1 MQFYG
6 IQKNTLIDYPGEV
19 AATLFTFGCNFHC
32 PYCHN
37 PELIKKNDK
46 IKPIDWDEICK
57 FLQKRKNV
65 LGGVCI
71 TGGEPLL
78 QKELPD
84 IIKQIHSIGLKVKID
99 TNGSFPDRIIQCNS
113 DYIAMDIKSSLNK
126 YKHVSFFANN
136 ELSNLLQKSINLII
150 KSKIPH
156 EFRTT
161 VVPEIVDI
169 TDIKEIVKLIK
180 GAEKYVLAQFRPK
193 NTLDPHWENI
203 IPYPISVLE
212 EMKEIVKSEGI
223 KCEIRGGY

>member
-37 PELIKKNDK
+37 PELINKNYK
-46 IKPIDWDEICK
+46 IKPIDWDEIFI

-78 QKELPD
+78 QKELPE
-84 IIKQIHSIGLKVKID
+84 IIRQIHSIGLKVKID

-126 YKHVSFFANN
+126 YKHVSSLTKG
-136 ELSNLLQKSINLII
+136 ELSQLIQKSISII
-150 KSKIPH
+150 INSKISH

-161 VVPEIVDI
+161 VAPEIVDI
-169 TDIKEIVKLIK
+169 ADIKEIVKLIK
-180 GAEKYVLAQFRPK
+180 GADKYVLAQFRPK
-193 NTLDPHWENI
+193 NTLYPNWENI

-212 EMKEIVKSEGI
+212 EMKEIVESEGME
-223 KCEIRGGY
+223 CEIRGRY

>member
-19 AATLFTFGCNFHC
+19 AATLFTFGCNFRC

-37 PELIKKNDK
+37 PELIDKNDK
-46 IKPIDWDEICK
+46 TKPIGWDEIFK

-78 QKELPD
+78 QKELPE
-84 IIKQIHSIGLKVKID
+84 IIKEIHALGLKVKID
-99 TNGSFPDRIIQCNS
+99 TNGSLPERIIQCNP

-126 YKHVSFFANN
+126 YKHVCTINKR
-136 ELSNLLQKSINLII
+136 ELSHLIQESINLII

-169 TDIKEIVKLIK
+169 GDIKEIIKLIK
-180 GAEKYVLAQFRPK
+180 GARKYILAQFRSK
-193 NTLDPHWENI
+193 NTLDPDWENI
-203 IPYPISVLE
+203 IPYPFSVLE
-212 EMKEIVKSEGI
+212 EMKDIVESEGI

>member
-19 AATLFTFGCNFHC
+19 AVTLFTFGCNFRC

-37 PELIKKNDK
+37 PELIDKNDK
-46 IKPIDWDEICK
+46 TKPIDWDEIFN

-78 QKELPD
+78 QIELTD

-99 TNGSFPDRIIQCNS
+99 TNGTIPERIIACNP
-113 DYIAMDIKSSLNK
+113 DYIAMDIKTSINK
-126 YKHVSFFANN
+126 YRYVTSMEKE
-136 ELSNLLQKSINLII
+136 ELTNLLKESIKLII
-150 KSKIPH
+150 NSKISH

-161 VVPEIVDI
+161 VAPEIVDI
-169 TDIKEIVKLIK
+169 ADIKNVIKLIK
-180 GAEKYVLAQFRPK
+180 GANKYILAQFRPK
-193 NTLDPHWENI
+193 NTLDPVWENI
-203 IPYPISVLE
+203 VPYPISVLE
-212 EMKEIVKSEGI
+212 GMKEIVELEGI